1 MITELLPN
9 WTVCLTAAVC
19 AFLCHYYAFNAK
31 CAIGRSVSASLS
43 LAFFILLGFL
53 IGLHYGCLTLP

>member
-1 MITELLPN
+1 MITELLPPP
-9 WTVCLTAAVC
+9 AVC
-19 AFLCHYYAFNAK
+19 ALAAACAFVCHYYAFNAK

-43 LAFFILLGFL
+43 LAFFILFGFL